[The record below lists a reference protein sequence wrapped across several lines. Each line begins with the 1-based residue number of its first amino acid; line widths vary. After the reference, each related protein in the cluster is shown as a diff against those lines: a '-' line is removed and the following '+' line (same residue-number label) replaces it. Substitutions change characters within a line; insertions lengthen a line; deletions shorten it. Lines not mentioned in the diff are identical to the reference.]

1 MPVEIKK
8 THVQD
13 KHLGIIKEVI
23 PYNAYSTPAVLS
35 DDQIFLQGRTFT
47 ILETNEADLV
57 DYKRNEKNTLTTL
70 KADETSYVL
79 NEEKYWGMQIDD
91 LDEHDLNTE
100 VEQYQVAKQ
109 TNKVVAPY
117 LDQLRFATLIGN
129 SSATILTTG
138 TTAETTAETTA
149 GTTAGTTVRTNYEA
163 VIDAGVKLD
172 ELANNGRRLLF
183 VTPTFYASIKK
194 EIVKLPQGD
203 NTGDA
208 LFKGVVGELD
218 GALVIKVPNRILNTG
233 DNDVEA
239 ILTVDNVLA
248 SPVQVDKFESG
259 RLGAGQFGVFM
270 QQLLYTGAFVLQKNQ
285 AKIITIAKKKQ
296 ADKKSGTKVTPKEA

>member
-35 DDQIFLQGRTFT
+35 DDKIFMQGRTFT
-47 ILETNEADLV
+47 VLETNEAELT
-57 DYKRNEKNTLTTL
+57 DYKRNENNTLTTL
-70 KADETSYVL
+70 KADEINYGL
-79 NEEKYWGMQIDD
+79 DIEKYWGMQIDD

-129 SSATILTTG
+129 SSATVVPTG
-138 TTAETTAETTA
+138 TTAGA
-149 GTTAGTTVRTNYEA
+149 NYEA

-208 LFKGVVGELD
+208 LFNGVVGELD

-233 DNDVEA
+233 DNAVEA

-259 RLGAGQFGVFM
+259 RLGAGKFGVFM

-285 AKIITIAKKKQ
+285 AKIITIAKK
-296 ADKKSGTKVTPKEA
+296 APTAKKSGTAVAPKA

>member
-47 ILETNEADLV
+47 VLETNEAELT
-57 DYKRNEKNTLTTL
+57 DYKRNENNTLTTL

-129 SSATILTTG
+129 TSDTVLTTG
-138 TTAETTAETTA
+138 TTAGA
-149 GTTAGTTVRTNYEA
+149 NYEA

-233 DNDVEA
+233 DNAVEA

-259 RLGAGQFGVFM
+259 RLGAGKFGVFM

-285 AKIITIAKKKQ
+285 AKIITIAKK
-296 ADKKSGTKVTPKEA
+296 APTAKKSGTKVAPKA

>member
-47 ILETNEADLV
+47 ILETNEAELT
-57 DYKRNEKNTLTTL
+57 DYKRNENNTLTTL

-117 LDQLRFATLIGN
+117 LDKLRFATLIEN
-129 SSATILTTG
+129 TSDTVLTTG
-138 TTAETTAETTA
+138 TTAGA
-149 GTTAGTTVRTNYEA
+149 NYEA

-233 DNDVEA
+233 DNAVEA

-259 RLGAGQFGVFM
+259 RLGAGKFGVFM

-285 AKIITIAKKKQ
+285 AKIITIAKK
-296 ADKKSGTKVTPKEA
+296 APTAKKSGTKVAPKA

>member
-8 THVQD
+8 IHVQD

-35 DDQIFLQGRTFT
+35 DDKIFLQGRTFT
-47 ILETNEADLV
+47 VLETNEAELT
-57 DYKRNEKNTLTTL
+57 DYKRNENNTLTTL

-79 NEEKYWGMQIDD
+79 DIEKYWGMQIDD

-129 SSATILTTG
+129 TSDTVLTTG
-138 TTAETTAETTA
+138 TTAGA
-149 GTTAGTTVRTNYEA
+149 NYEA

-172 ELANNGRRLLF
+172 ELASNGRRLLF

-233 DNDVEA
+233 DNAVEA

-259 RLGAGQFGVFM
+259 RLGAGKFGVFM

-285 AKIITIAKKKQ
+285 AKIITIAKK
-296 ADKKSGTKVTPKEA
+296 APTAKKSGTKVAPKA

>member
-35 DDQIFLQGRTFT
+35 DDKIFMQGRTFT
-47 ILETNEADLV
+47 VLETNEAELT
-57 DYKRNEKNTLTTL
+57 DYKRNENNTLTTL

-129 SSATILTTG
+129 SSATVLTTG
-138 TTAETTAETTA
+138 TTPA
-149 GTTAGTTVRTNYEA
+149 VNYEA

-233 DNDVEA
+233 DNAVEA

-259 RLGAGQFGVFM
+259 RLGAGKFGVFM

-285 AKIITIAKKKQ
+285 AKIITIAKK
-296 ADKKSGTKVTPKEA
+296 APTDKKSGTKVAPKA

>member
-35 DDQIFLQGRTFT
+35 DDKIFMQGRTFT
-47 ILETNEADLV
+47 VLETNEAELT
-57 DYKRNEKNTLTTL
+57 DYKRNENNTLTTL

-129 SSATILTTG
+129 SSATVLTTG
-138 TTAETTAETTA
+138 TTPA
-149 GTTAGTTVRTNYEA
+149 VNYEA

-233 DNDVEA
+233 DNAVEA

-259 RLGAGQFGVFM
+259 RLGAGKFGVFM

-285 AKIITIAKKKQ
+285 AKIITIAKKAP
-296 ADKKSGTKVTPKEA
+296 ADKKSGTKVAPKA

>member
-35 DDQIFLQGRTFT
+35 DDKIFMQGRTFT
-47 ILETNEADLV
+47 VLETNEAELT
-57 DYKRNEKNTLTTL
+57 DYKRNENNTLTTL

-129 SSATILTTG
+129 SSATVLTTG
-138 TTAETTAETTA
+138 TTP
-149 GTTAGTTVRTNYEA
+149 VVNYEA

-233 DNDVEA
+233 DNAVEA

-259 RLGAGQFGVFM
+259 RLGAGKFGVFM

-285 AKIITIAKKKQ
+285 AKIITIAKKAP
-296 ADKKSGTKVTPKEA
+296 ADKKSGTKVAPKA

>member
-47 ILETNEADLV
+47 ILETNEAELT
-57 DYKRNEKNTLTTL
+57 DYRRNENNTLTTL

-100 VEQYQVAKQ
+100 IEQYQVAKQ

-129 SSATILTTG
+129 SSDTVLTTG
-138 TTAETTAETTA
+138 TTAGA
-149 GTTAGTTVRTNYEA
+149 NYEA

-233 DNDVEA
+233 ENAVEA

-259 RLGAGQFGVFM
+259 RLGAGKFGVFM

-285 AKIITIAKKKQ
+285 AKIITIAKK
-296 ADKKSGTKVTPKEA
+296 APAAKKSGTKVAPKA

>member
-35 DDQIFLQGRTFT
+35 DDKIFMQGRTFT
-47 ILETNEADLV
+47 VLETNEAELT
-57 DYKRNEKNTLTTL
+57 DYKRNENNTLTTL

-79 NEEKYWGMQIDD
+79 DIEKYWGMQIDD

-129 SSATILTTG
+129 TSDTVLTTG
-138 TTAETTAETTA
+138 TTAGA
-149 GTTAGTTVRTNYEA
+149 NYEA

-233 DNDVEA
+233 DNAVEA

-259 RLGAGQFGVFM
+259 RLGAGKFGVFM

-285 AKIITIAKKKQ
+285 AKIITIAKK
-296 ADKKSGTKVTPKEA
+296 APTAKKSGTKVAPKA

>member
-47 ILETNEADLV
+47 ILETNEAELT
-57 DYKRNEKNTLTTL
+57 DYKRNENNTLTTL

-100 VEQYQVAKQ
+100 IEQYQVAKQ

-129 SSATILTTG
+129 SSDTVLTTG
-138 TTAETTAETTA
+138 TTAGA
-149 GTTAGTTVRTNYEA
+149 NYEA

-194 EIVKLPQGD
+194 EIIKLPQGD

-233 DNDVEA
+233 DNAVEA

-259 RLGAGQFGVFM
+259 RLGAGKFGVFM

-285 AKIITIAKKKQ
+285 AKIITIAKK
-296 ADKKSGTKVTPKEA
+296 APTAKKSGTKVAPKA

>member
-47 ILETNEADLV
+47 ILETNEAELT
-57 DYKRNEKNTLTTL
+57 DYKRNENNALTTL

-79 NEEKYWGMQIDD
+79 DVEKYWGLQIDD

-129 SSATILTTG
+129 TSDTVLTTG
-138 TTAETTAETTA
+138 TTAGA
-149 GTTAGTTVRTNYEA
+149 NYEA

-172 ELANNGRRLLF
+172 ELATNGRRLLF

-233 DNDVEA
+233 ENAVEA

-259 RLGAGQFGVFM
+259 RLGAGKFGVFM
-270 QQLLYTGAFVLQKNQ
+270 QQLLYTGAFVLLKNQ
-285 AKIITIAKKKQ
+285 AKIITIAKK
-296 ADKKSGTKVTPKEA
+296 APTAKKSGTKVAPKA

>member
-35 DDQIFLQGRTFT
+35 DDKIFLQGRTFT

-100 VEQYQVAKQ
+100 IEQYQVAKQ

-117 LDQLRFATLIGN
+117 LDKLRFATLIGN

-138 TTAETTAETTA
+138 TTAGETAETTA
-149 GTTAGTTVRTNYEA
+149 GKTVVTNYEA

-208 LFKGVVGELD
+208 LFK

-270 QQLLYTGAFVLQKNQ
+270 QQLLYTGAFVLQKDQ
-285 AKIITIAKKKQ
+285 AKIVTIAKK
-296 ADKKSGTKVTPKEA
+296 APTAKKSGTKVEPKA

>member
-35 DDQIFLQGRTFT
+35 DDQILLQGRTFT
-47 ILETNEADLV
+47 VLETNEAELT
-57 DYKRNEKNTLTTL
+57 DYKRNENNTLTTL

-79 NEEKYWGMQIDD
+79 DIEKYWGMEIDD

-129 SSATILTTG
+129 SSDTVLTTG
-138 TTAETTAETTA
+138 TTVETTAETTA
-149 GTTAGTTVRTNYEA
+149 GKTVKTSYEA

-259 RLGAGQFGVFM
+259 RLGAGKFGVFM

-285 AKIITIAKKKQ
+285 AKIITIAKK
-296 ADKKSGTKVTPKEA
+296 APTAKKSGTKVAPKE

>member
-47 ILETNEADLV
+47 ILETNEAELT
-57 DYKRNEKNTLTTL
+57 DYKRNENNALTTL

-79 NEEKYWGMQIDD
+79 DVEKYWGLQIDD

-129 SSATILTTG
+129 TSDTVLTTG
-138 TTAETTAETTA
+138 TTAGA
-149 GTTAGTTVRTNYEA
+149 NYEA

-172 ELANNGRRLLF
+172 ELATNGRRLLF

-233 DNDVEA
+233 ENAVEA

-259 RLGAGQFGVFM
+259 RLGAGKFGVFM

-285 AKIITIAKKKQ
+285 AKIITIAKK
-296 ADKKSGTKVTPKEA
+296 APTAKKSGTKVAPKA

>member
-35 DDQIFLQGRTFT
+35 DDKIFMQGRTFT
-47 ILETNEADLV
+47 ILETNEAELT
-57 DYKRNEKNTLTTL
+57 DYKRNEGNTLTTL

-79 NEEKYWGMQIDD
+79 TEEKFWGMQIDD

-100 VEQYQVAKQ
+100 IEQYQVAKQ

-129 SSATILTTG
+129 SSDTVLTTG
-138 TTAETTAETTA
+138 TTAGA
-149 GTTAGTTVRTNYEA
+149 NYEA

-233 DNDVEA
+233 ENAVEA

-259 RLGAGQFGVFM
+259 RLGAGKFGVFM

-285 AKIITIAKKKQ
+285 AKIITIAKK
-296 ADKKSGTKVTPKEA
+296 APTAKKSGTKVAPKA

>member
-1 MPVEIKK
+1 MPSEIKK

-47 ILETNEADLV
+47 VLETNEAELT
-57 DYKRNEKNTLTTL
+57 DYKRNENNTLTTL

-79 NEEKYWGMQIDD
+79 DIEKYWGLQIDD

-129 SSATILTTG
+129 ASDNVTSGATGSA
-138 TTAETTAETTA
+138 
-149 GTTAGTTVRTNYEA
+149 NYEA

-172 ELANNGRRLLF
+172 ELATSGRRLLF

-218 GALVIKVPNRILNTG
+218 GALVIKVPNKILNTG
-233 DNDVEA
+233 DNAVDA

-259 RLGAGQFGVFM
+259 RLGAGKFGVFL

-296 ADKKSGTKVTPKEA
+296 ADKKSGTKVAPKA

>member
-47 ILETNEADLV
+47 ILETNEAELT
-57 DYKRNEKNTLTTL
+57 DYKRNENNTLTTL

-117 LDQLRFATLIGN
+117 LDKLRFATLIEN
-129 SSATILTTG
+129 TSDTVLTTG
-138 TTAETTAETTA
+138 TTVETTVETTA
-149 GTTAGTTVRTNYEA
+149 GKTVKTSYEA

-233 DNDVEA
+233 DNAVEA

-259 RLGAGQFGVFM
+259 RLGAGKFGVFM

-285 AKIITIAKKKQ
+285 AKIITIAKK
-296 ADKKSGTKVTPKEA
+296 APTAKKSGTKVEPKA